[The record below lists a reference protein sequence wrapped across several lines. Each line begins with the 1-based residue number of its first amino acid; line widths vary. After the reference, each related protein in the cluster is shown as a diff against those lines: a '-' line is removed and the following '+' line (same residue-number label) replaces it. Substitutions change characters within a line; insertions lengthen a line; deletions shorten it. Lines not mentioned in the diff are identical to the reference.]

1 MASKP
6 SLRTN
11 LKQKANMKGQRI
23 LNEQHIYN
31 KELVTFKVCIPFTK
45 IQKDMNKIFFNYAKY
60 NIVGKCHKEGYIS
73 PSFIKVMKYTSGNM
87 QASNVYFDVV
97 YEFDVFYPCEDMEID
112 CYVQSFT
119 KIGIKAIVNKNEK
132 LNPCVIFASQAH
144 NEELFMNEGV
154 ENDEG
159 EMNSDTMKEGDK
171 IKIKVLGSRFEIN
184 DPYISLL
191 GKIIKK

>member
-6 SLRTN
+6 SMRTN
-11 LKQKANMKGQRI
+11 LKNKVNMKGHNI
-23 LNEQHIYN
+23 LHENHIYN

-45 IQKDMNKIFFNYAKY
+45 IQKDMNKVFFNYAKH

-73 PSFIKVMKYTSGNM
+73 SSSIKVMKYTSGSM
-87 QASNVYFDVV
+87 QSSNVYFDVV
-97 YEFDVFYPCEDMEID
+97 YEFDIFYPCEDMEIE

-119 KIGIKAIVNKNEK
+119 KIGIKAVVNKNEK

-144 NEELFMNEGV
+144 NEDLFMNEGV

-159 EMNSDTMKEGDK
+159 EMDSDNIKTGDK

-191 GKIIKK
+191 GKILKN